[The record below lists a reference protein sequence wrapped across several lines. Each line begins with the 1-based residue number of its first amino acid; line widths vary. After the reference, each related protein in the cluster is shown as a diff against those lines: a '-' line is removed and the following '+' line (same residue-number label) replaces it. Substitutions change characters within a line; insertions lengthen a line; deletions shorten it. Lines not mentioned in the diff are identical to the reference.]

1 MTSSDDRRDQFDA
14 EVRVADLVLSPCDRD
29 LLYEMWLDW
38 LPQRDRLRASVP
50 APEDEPWR

>member
-1 MTSSDDRRDQFDA
+1 MKSTDDRREQFDA
-14 EVRVADLVLSPCDRD
+14 EVRVAGLVLSPRDHD
-29 LLYEMWLDW
+29 LLYDMWLDW